1 MDIRIMDINL
11 NNNILHFKNAIRH
24 LNNIIKLLNRLN
36 TPIHKMFSAIRIK
49 SSLTS
54 TNNLL
59 KKCKDV
65 MEDKQKGLRH
75 HSRAILAE
83 MMMNIYTQIFI
94 KYLHRISIK
103 ELVRSVSKL
112 LYRTILDQP
121 ILSHQGAQFVIKQIT
136 NLKFLLLLLLHLQL
150 NQNQK
155 FQRQLHQLLQ
165 LQL

>member
-65 MEDKQKGLRH
+65 MEDK
-75 HSRAILAE
+75 
-83 MMMNIYTQIFI
+83 
-94 KYLHRISIK
+94 
-103 ELVRSVSKL
+103 
-112 LYRTILDQP
+112 
-121 ILSHQGAQFVIKQIT
+121 
-136 NLKFLLLLLLHLQL
+136 
-150 NQNQK
+150 
-155 FQRQLHQLLQ
+155 
-165 LQL
+165 